1 MAGLMSRTALIV
13 KSKYSKLLNRAENP
27 TETLDYSYEQMLE
40 QLQNVKRGVADVVT
54 SKKRIELQQQ
64 KLEQNVV
71 KLETQARQAVAAN
84 REDLARQALERKAVA
99 QQQLQSMDAQVQ
111 SLADQQEKLIASQQQ
126 LETRIESF
134 RSQKEVLKAQYSAAE
149 AQVKVGEAATGI
161 GQHMND
167 TGLAIQRAKDKTE
180 EMQARASAIDELT
193 SSGALEDFTTGD
205 QTQLDRELAQ
215 ISSSSQVDDELA
227 KLKAEVGPG
236 TPQKEIPAGDA
247 EPAPGAAGEHPAA
260 QPVEETTES

>member
-1 MAGLMSRTALIV
+1 MAGLWERTKLLV

-84 REDLARQALERKAVA
+84 REDLARQALEKKTIA
-99 QQQLQSMDAQVQ
+99 QTQLQDMDGQVKQ
-111 SLADQQEKLIASQQQ
+111 LEDQQAHLIGAQQQ

-134 RSQKEVLKAQYSAAE
+134 RSQKEILKAQYSAAE

-161 GQHMND
+161 GKNMQD

-193 SSGALEDFTTGD
+193 STGALEDFTAGD

-215 ISSSSQVDDELA
+215 ISSASQVDDELA
-227 KLKAEVGPG
+227 KLKAEVGSG
-236 TPQKEIPAGDA
+236 QPQKEISGSDAPAA
-247 EPAPGAAGEHPAA
+247 TEEPAA
-260 QPVEETTES
+260 QPAEEATES